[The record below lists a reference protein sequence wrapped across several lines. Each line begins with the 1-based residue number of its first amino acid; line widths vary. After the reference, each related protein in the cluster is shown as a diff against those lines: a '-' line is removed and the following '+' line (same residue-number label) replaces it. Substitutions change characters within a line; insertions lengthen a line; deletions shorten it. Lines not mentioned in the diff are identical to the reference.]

1 MCDRLWTFLKISTRA
16 SYGDDK
22 WAAGGLNNLL
32 NNHALLI
39 ATFPGVVSKPT
50 GQISSQEVLKIC
62 TIVELEGRDFH
73 NMQAKNRLNI
83 WK

>member
-1 MCDRLWTFLKISTRA
+1 MAMTSALL
-16 SYGDDK
+16 
-22 WAAGGLNNLL
+22 GGLNNLL
-32 NNHALLI
+32 NNHALFI
-39 ATFPGVVSKPT
+39 ATFSGVVSKPT